1 MTRKGRS
8 GSAQKHRTNLRL
20 RSGQASRES
29 LMENIERDIGLIKR
43 GAVEIISE
51 GELREK
57 LKTSYEKNTPLKIKA
72 GFDPS
77 APDLHLGH
85 TVLLRKLKLFQE
97 LGHMVYF
104 LIGDFTA
111 RIGDPSG
118 RSTTRRQLSEEE
130 VKRNVSTYERQVFKI
145 LDKKRTRIVYNSGW
159 CEKMRFEDVLGL
171 ASRYTI
177 ARLLERDDFSR
188 RFKEDKPITIL
199 EFLYPLIQG
208 YDSVV
213 LGADAELGGTD
224 QKFNLLVGRELMRD
238 YGKTPQVIITTP
250 LLEGT
255 DGMEKMSKSL
265 NNYIGI
271 DETARDM
278 FGKIMSIPDELM
290 SKYYELLT
298 DLPLEPLRDLHPRQ
312 AKVNLARDIVKQY
325 HGEKEAE
332 KVAGEF
338 DRVFKEKELPENIL
352 EFKIPSNELKDNKIW
367 IVKLIRLLN
376 FASSNAEAR
385 RLIEQGGVTI
395 DGEKVSNPDL
405 EIGVNKPIVLKVGKL
420 KFAKIFPPKIFPS
433 EKF

>member
-1 MTRKGRS
+1 MLK
-8 GSAQKHRTNLRL
+8 K
-20 RSGQASRES
+20 
-29 LMENIERDIGLIKR
+29 IEKELELIRR
-43 GAVEIISE
+43 GVVEIISQE
-51 GELREK
+51 ELRDK
-57 LKTSYEKNTPLKIKA
+57 LEVSYEKNIPLKIKA

-159 CEKMRFEDVLGL
+159 CEKMRFEEVLGL
-171 ASRYTI
+171 ASRYTV

-213 LGADAELGGTD
+213 LGADVELGGTD

-238 YGKTPQVIITTP
+238 YGKTPQLIITTP